1 MGEIE
6 KLKSAIA
13 RVQKKC
19 SDAETVAEE
28 KTKAMRRLEAELEF
42 WEATI
47 SVFSNNKTHS
57 EVLKMKL
64 AECERSL
71 AQESSKRASIES
83 ALEELRSKAGNL
95 LKVEQA
101 HNSVQEQLKWR
112 KEQFG
117 LLEEA
122 HKKLQQ
128 QFQDLK
134 DEWEGEKVGLIT
146 EISNLQTKL
155 ESQCR

>member
-1 MGEIE
+1 MGDIE
-6 KLKSAIA
+6 NLKSAIA

-28 KTKAMRRLEAELEF
+28 KTKAMRRLEAELESR
-42 WEATI
+42 EATI

-71 AQESSKRASIES
+71 TQKSSKRASVES

-101 HNSVQEQLKWR
+101 HNSFQEQLKWR
-112 KEQFG
+112 KEKFG

-122 HKKLQQ
+122 HKKL
-128 QFQDLK
+128 
-134 DEWEGEKVGLIT
+134 
-146 EISNLQTKL
+146 
-155 ESQCR
+155 